1 MPVLSK
7 PMEVNIVKCGVSLPT
22 LFSNEDSFM
31 QTKTHTHTH
40 TCIYMYN
47 YTVSTPCQH
56 KLFLQL

>member
-7 PMEVNIVKCGVSLPT
+7 PMEVNIIKCGVSLPT

-40 TCIYMYN
+40 THTHTRTCIYMYY
-47 YTVSTPCQH
+47 YTVST
-56 KLFLQL
+56 